1 MAAQADLLARRAAAV
16 PRGPF
21 NVAPV
26 FVERAAGCR
35 VWDVEGREYLD
46 FCGGIGVLNVGHNH
60 PRVVAAVKEQADRL
74 IHSCWHVAMYEPY
87 VELAERLNMLAPFPG
102 PNKTAF
108 WNSGAEACENAV
120 KIARAATGRQA
131 VVAFERGFHGR
142 TLLAMTMTGK
152 VDPYTRGFGP
162 FAPEVYRLPYA
173 PFFDPT
179 GGADEARAALARLF
193 AYQVEAAQ
201 VACIV
206 IEPVLGEGGFYP
218 VNGSAYRLLREVAS
232 EHGILLVA
240 DEVQSGFGR
249 CGAMFASERLGVAPD
264 LVVMAKSLGGGLP
277 LSAVSGSAPLMDAP
291 AVGALGGTYGGNPLA
306 CAAALAVLGVIEDE
320 GLCARAENIG
330 ARVMTTFRALAA
342 RHSFLDSPRGLGA
355 MRGLD
360 VVTTDGQR
368 PDAERARRIVSAARE
383 RGLLVMT
390 ASGNVLRTL
399 MPLNISDADLERGLG
414 ILAEAAA
421 STEGH

>member
-218 VNGSAYRLLREVAS
+218 VNGSAYRLLRQVAS